1 MAWQRSGTVSVQNG
15 STTVTGV
22 NANFAASARS
32 GDSFIGPDGLTYEV
46 VNPASATSMSILPAY
61 KGPTVSGAAY
71 AIMPV
76 QGYDKLLSDAF
87 NTLVNQFGTKLAALG
102 TTGNYDILPVE
113 KGGLGNATGTAQKLL
128 AAAMVGTATQSGGI
142 ATGAIIER
150 GSNGNGEYIKF
161 ADGTLVCWDSK
172 GPTLTTSNAI
182 GQGYQSA
189 PANRYDFPA
198 TFVGDANSVVVAP
211 QVTYVSGP
219 SQGWCT
225 VSRKALN
232 FANIIALGFQS
243 GVEVRTAYLAI
254 GRWF

>member
-22 NANFAASARS
+22 NANFTASVRS

-46 VNPASATSMSILPAY
+46 VNPASATSMSIFPAY
-61 KGPTVSGAAY
+61 KGPTISGAAY

-102 TTGNYDILPVE
+102 TTGNYDILPVD
-113 KGGLGNATGTAQKLL
+113 KGGNGNSIGMAQKLL
-128 AAAMVGTATQSGGI
+128 AAAIVGTVSQSGGV

-150 GSNGNGEYIKF
+150 GSNGNGEYIKY
-161 ADGTLVCWDSK
+161 ADGTLLCWASK
-172 GPTLTTSNAI
+172 LPTLTTSTAI

-189 PANRYDFPA
+189 AVTRYDFPA
-198 TFVGDANSVVVAP
+198 TYVGDANSVVVLP

-219 SQGWCT
+219 SQPWCT
-225 VSRKALN
+225 VSGKALDY
-232 FANIIALGFQS
+232 ANVIALGFQS
-243 GVEVRTAYLAI
+243 GIAVRTAYLAI